1 MENEYQRDQ
10 NLDGELGGGSQRD
23 QNLEGELGGGSQRD
37 LGTEQ
42 GTEKKGLFERAKEV
56 FQKPSERHDQDV
68 TQSDVPQRDEDLAG
82 RSWQGDAGAYE
93 RDQGVTQR
101 PLQGDVTQQQN
112 INQEP
117 LQSGI
122 PQQGQDVSGVG
133 QRDVYQRDR
142 DVGQTPLTGGTQRD
156 QDVNQSPLSGGMQR
170 DQDVIQ
176 MPPAGGM
183 QRDQDVT
190 QTPGVQPGP
199 DITSGSA
206 QRDVYERDQ
215 NLNQGQ
221 GPLTGRDRDV
231 TQNRDVSQA
240 PWSGQQFDNQPE
252 ENYSAGKTPQ
262 TESGFDLIRERDDE
276 LRSAEPTGA
285 TGVTGNEPYTQ
296 RGDQG
301 DITENRPPEAERH
314 PNDWI
319 DRAKDKL
326 EGLFG
331 NPDDPSPER

>member
-10 NLDGELGGGSQRD
+10 NLNSGLGG
-23 QNLEGELGGGSQRD
+23 EPQRD
-37 LGTEQ
+37 LDAER

-68 TQSDVPQRDEDLAG
+68 TQSGVPQRDEDQAG
-82 RSWQGDAGAYE
+82 RSRQGDSGAYE
-93 RDQGVTQR
+93 QDQGVTQR

-117 LQSGI
+117 LQSGT
-122 PQQGQDVSGVG
+122 PQQGQDVSGMG
-133 QRDVYQRDR
+133 QRDVYQRDQ
-142 DVGQTPLTGGTQRD
+142 DVTQTPP
-156 QDVNQSPLSGGMQR
+156 S
-170 DQDVIQ
+170 
-176 MPPAGGM
+176 GGM

-190 QTPGVQPGP
+190 QTPDVQSGP

-206 QRDVYERDQ
+206 QRDIYERDQ

-221 GPLTGRDRDV
+221 GPLAGRDRDV

-252 ENYSAGKTPQ
+252 ENFSTGTTQQ

-276 LRSAEPTGA
+276 PRSAGSTGA
-285 TGVTGNEPYTQ
+285 TGTAGNEPYTQ
-296 RGDQG
+296 RAAPG

-326 EGLFG
+326 QGFFG

>member
-10 NLDGELGGGSQRD
+10 NLNGELGG
-23 QNLEGELGGGSQRD
+23 EPQRD
-37 LGTEQ
+37 LGAEQ
-42 GTEKKGLFERAKEV
+42 GTEKKGLFERAKEL

-93 RDQGVTQR
+93 QDQGVKQR
-101 PLQGDVTQQQN
+101 PSQGDVTQQQN

-117 LQSGI
+117 LQGGI
-122 PQQGQDVSGVG
+122 PQQDQDVSGMG
-133 QRDVYQRDR
+133 
-142 DVGQTPLTGGTQRD
+142 
-156 QDVNQSPLSGGMQR
+156 
-170 DQDVIQ
+170 
-176 MPPAGGM
+176 
-183 QRDQDVT
+183 
-190 QTPGVQPGP
+190 
-199 DITSGSA
+199 

-215 NLNQGQ
+215 DLNQGQ
-221 GPLTGRDRDV
+221 GPLAGRDRDV

-252 ENYSAGKTPQ
+252 ENFSTEPTKQ

-276 LRSAEPTGA
+276 PRSAGSTGA

-296 RGDQG
+296 RGTQG
-301 DITENRPPEAERH
+301 DITENRPPDVERR
-314 PNDWI
+314 PDDLI
-319 DRAKDKL
+319 DKAKDKL
-326 EGLFG
+326 QGFFG